1 MALLKVSLRELVEFN
16 GAVIG
21 FFFIYLFPSAIHFKC
36 LYMKHS
42 HQEETHKENEE
53 NKEQEK
59 YVEMIE
65 EPNKDEKHS
74 EGEERVDATSDDKE
88 SYKPETKK
96 SMEGQPE
103 MGEG

>member
-1 MALLKVSLRELVEFN
+1 
-16 GAVIG
+16 
-21 FFFIYLFPSAIHFKC
+21 
-36 LYMKHS
+36 
-42 HQEETHKENEE
+42 
-53 NKEQEK
+53 
-59 YVEMIE
+59 MIE

-74 EGEERVDATSDDKE
+74 DGEERVDATSDDKE